1 MSERV
6 TRFNVDSYESPRAGR
21 LAIVTM
27 DNGGG
32 PRQPPTFGRAA
43 LDSLAEALAEVER
56 GDYQGL
62 LLTGKPF
69 GFAAGADV
77 DEFEGAGAAFARDAG
92 RRGHELFGRL
102 RDLPM
107 PTLAAI
113 NGVCMGSGLEIALH
127 CDARTLS
134 KGAMALAFPE
144 VFLSIVPAWG
154 GTQLAPRVAGGPN
167 ALRVIVHNALDQ
179 NRTLKPRQAF
189 ELGLADRLLDP
200 VDFLEDSLRWLE
212 AIAAGDGTLR
222 RDEPPNDGLGEALEQ
237 ARAYADAKVH
247 GATRA
252 PYLAIELIEHAAR
265 GGDLAAG
272 LAREE
277 KALEELLPSRQAQ
290 AAVYAF
296 QLTQSRARKQPGR
309 PKAEP
314 RPVRRVAV
322 VGAGTMGAQLG
333 AQLLQRLEVPIVL
346 KDIDESVL
354 ARARRSIEDEV
365 DGAAAKGRLS
375 EGKADFLKSIV
386 TYTTEDEALAGSD
399 FLIEA
404 VLEKLDLK
412 KKIFADAERFVDG
425 GCVLATNT
433 SSLSVSAMAEDLER
447 PSRVVGFHLFN
458 PVKVLPLVEVA
469 CPEDVADEVVSTA
482 FEVARRLR
490 KSPVRCADSTAF
502 VVNRLLLR
510 FMAPCM
516 QAASRGNGFREVDRA
531 IQELGLPMGPFALL
545 GLVGPEIAWHTL
557 GSLHES
563 FPERFPLDPNLQA
576 LAESGRPG
584 VYRPDGEVD
593 EEVRKAWRVEPD
605 ASPWSEEE
613 IRQRALEAV
622 ADEAHRMLADLVVP
636 DARDIDTCLLLGAG
650 WPFFTGGICKH
661 LDQIGLSQKLFG
673 EPLIGPEDRALA
685 AV

>member
-1 MSERV
+1 M
-6 TRFNVDSYESPRAGR
+6 
-21 LAIVTM
+21 
-27 DNGGG
+27 
-32 PRQPPTFGRAA
+32 
-43 LDSLAEALAEVER
+43 
-56 GDYQGL
+56 
-62 LLTGKPF
+62 
-69 GFAAGADV
+69 
-77 DEFEGAGAAFARDAG
+77 
-92 RRGHELFGRL
+92 
-102 RDLPM
+102 
-107 PTLAAI
+107 
-113 NGVCMGSGLEIALH
+113 
-127 CDARTLS
+127 
-134 KGAMALAFPE
+134 
-144 VFLSIVPAWG
+144 PAWG

-179 NRTLKPRQAF
+179 NRTLKPAQAF
-189 ELGLADRLLDP
+189 ELGLADRLIEP

-212 AIAAGDGTLR
+212 AIAAGGEAVGRED
-222 RDEPPNDGLGEALEQ
+222 PSNDGLDEAVEQ

-252 PYLAIELIEHAAR
+252 PYRAIELVEHAAR

-277 KALEELLPSRQAQ
+277 EALEELLPSRQAQ
-290 AAVYAF
+290 ASVYAF
-296 QLTQSRARKQPGR
+296 QLTQSRVRRQPGR

-314 RPVRRVAV
+314 HPVRRAAV

-333 AQLLQRLEVPIVL
+333 AQILQRLEVPVVL

-354 ARARRSIEDEV
+354 SQARRSIEDEV
-365 DGAAAKGRLS
+365 DAAAAKGRLPR
-375 EGKADFLKSIV
+375 GKADFLKSIV

-404 VLEKLDLK
+404 VLERLDLK
-412 KKIFADAERFVDG
+412 KKIFADAERFVAED
-425 GCVLATNT
+425 CVLATNT
-433 SSLSVSAMAEDLER
+433 SSLSVSAMAEDLDR
-447 PSRVVGFHLFN
+447 PRRVVGFHVFN
-458 PVKVLPLVEVA
+458 PVKLLPLVEVA

-490 KSPVRCADSTAF
+490 KSPVRCADATAF

-516 QAASRGNGFREVDRA
+516 QAASRGTDFREVDRA
-531 IQELGLPMGPFALL
+531 IQALGLPMGPFALL

-557 GSLHES
+557 RSLHAS

-576 LAESGRPG
+576 LAESKRSG

-593 EEVRKAWRVEPD
+593 EAARTAWRVDPD

-622 ADEAHRMLADLVVP
+622 ADEAHRMLEDRVVP
-636 DARDIDTCLLLGAG
+636 DARDIDTCLILGAG

-661 LDQIGLSQKLFG
+661 LDQIGLSRKLLG
-673 EPLIGPEDRALA
+673 APLVGAEDRGLA
-685 AV
+685 PG